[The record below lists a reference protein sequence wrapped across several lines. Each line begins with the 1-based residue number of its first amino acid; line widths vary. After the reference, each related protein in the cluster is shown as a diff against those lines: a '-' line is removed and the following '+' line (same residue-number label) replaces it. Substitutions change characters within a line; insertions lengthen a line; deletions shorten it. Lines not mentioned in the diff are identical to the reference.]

1 MLVED
6 YNKESMT
13 ATEKAGESVLKYF
26 SEHKKLVFRDE
37 RRAFLLPFIAFFNAL
52 DTSPRN
58 TPPRIIAQLAMQTA
72 DFAYANTNNRYLAED
87 ELSRYIQK
95 LQRELKNKD

>member
-1 MLVED
+1 MED

-26 SEHKKLVFRDE
+26 NEHKKLVFRDE
-37 RRAFLLPFIAFFNAL
+37 RKDFLLPILVLFNGI
-52 DTSPRN
+52 DTPTKK
-58 TPPRIIAQLAMQTA
+58 TPPRIIAQFAMQVA
-72 DFAYANTNNRYLAED
+72 DFTYANTNNRYLTES

-95 LQRELKNKD
+95 LQLELKNKD

>member
-1 MLVED
+1 MED

-13 ATEKAGESVLKYF
+13 TTEIAGKSVLKYF
-26 SEHKKLVFRDE
+26 REHKKLVFRNE
-37 RRAFLLPFIAFFNAL
+37 RRDFLLPILAFFNAF
-52 DTSPRN
+52 DAPN
-58 TPPRIIAQLAMQTA
+58 GKTPPRVLAQFAMQVA

>member
-13 ATEKAGESVLKYF
+13 TTEKAGESVLKYF
-26 SEHKKLVFRDE
+26 NEHKKLVFRDE
-37 RRAFLLPFIAFFNAL
+37 RRDFLLPILMLFNAF
-52 DTSPRN
+52 DASTRK
-58 TPPRIIAQLAMQTA
+58 TPPRIIAQFAMQTA
-72 DFAYANTNNRYLAED
+72 DFAYTNTNNRYLTES

-95 LQRELKNKD
+95 LQLELKNKD